1 MKINNVAHGNGK
13 AVSAIC
19 SLGLDGIRTIRT
31 VEETMN
37 GDAFI
42 QCLIEDIFPTMNPCP
57 MSRSV
62 LVLDNASVHR
72 HDEIFYLC
80 NQRGILVYFLP
91 PYSYDYNPIE
101 LAFHQAKHHV
111 RAKYGIVEGHTAEKI
126 AEGLNTVVMDDAI
139 NYFRHCGYPV
149 TPMDIATVMVG

>member
-42 QCLIEDIFPTMNPCP
+42 QCLIEDIFPTMNRGYCY
-57 MSRSV
+57 SNGGLIV
-62 LVLDNASVHR
+62 IVGLCVH
-72 HDEIFYLC
+72 F
-80 NQRGILVYFLP
+80 
-91 PYSYDYNPIE
+91 
-101 LAFHQAKHHV
+101 
-111 RAKYGIVEGHTAEKI
+111 
-126 AEGLNTVVMDDAI
+126 
-139 NYFRHCGYPV
+139 
-149 TPMDIATVMVG
+149 